1 MNKSLQISVLK
12 KIFRKQ
18 GFAPDYSI
26 DFEAL
31 VDGSLTL
38 PENITLLAEKY
49 DFLREVDVEALETQ
63 ALQHYID
70 ITEREERESFKS
82 LPLDKSKKLAK
93 LFRNADE
100 WIKLTALKH
109 NYGLILVGKG
119 GMGKSYRV
127 FQVLKGLGFEKDTH
141 YELLSGYSTPLEF
154 YNYLYKNK
162 DKLIVLDDLNGL
174 FEDTKAISLLKSAL
188 WGTAGKRFISYQT
201 TSEKLRVP
209 NKFVFEGSIIFIC
222 NEIPNN
228 KEIES
233 LLTRCVV
240 INFDFTRKQILEI
253 LHEIASQGYGSLS
266 REECLEVF
274 EFIKDNTDLSTTN
287 LNIRTLVKAL
297 KLREASPRKWRTL
310 IIDLFNDDETIRQLL
325 DIIRQYSTAKERI
338 KAFQELTG
346 KSRATYYNYMKR
358 LSKSLNV

>member
-1 MNKSLQISVLK
+1 MNKKLQITTLK
-12 KIFRKQ
+12 KIFQKN
-18 GFAPDYSI
+18 GFDTDTI
-26 DFEAL
+26 DFDAL

-38 PENITLLAEKY
+38 TENITLLKEKY

-70 ITEREERESFKS
+70 ITEKEERETFKS
-82 LPLDKSKKLAK
+82 LPLDKSKKLQK
-93 LFRNADE
+93 IFKNADE
-100 WIKLTALKH
+100 WIKLTAKKH
-109 NYGLILVGKG
+109 NFGLVLVGKG

-127 FQVLKGLGFEKDTH
+127 FQTLKSIGFEKDRD

-154 YNYLYKNK
+154 YNFLYKNR

-209 NKFVFEGSIIFIC
+209 SKFVFEGSIIFIC
-222 NEIPNN
+222 NELPNN

-240 INFDFTRKQILEI
+240 LNFNFSRKQILEI

-266 REECLEVF
+266 KQECLEVF
-274 EFIKDNTDLSTTN
+274 KFIREKTDLSTTN

-297 KLREASPRKWRTL
+297 KLREALPKSWEVL
-310 IIDLFNDDETIRQLL
+310 ALDLFKDDIILRQLL
-325 DIIRQYSTAKERI
+325 DIIRNYPTAKERI
-338 KAFQELTG
+338 KAFIERTG
-346 KSRATYYNYMKR
+346 KSRATYYNYLAKYN
-358 LSKSLNV
+358 LNV